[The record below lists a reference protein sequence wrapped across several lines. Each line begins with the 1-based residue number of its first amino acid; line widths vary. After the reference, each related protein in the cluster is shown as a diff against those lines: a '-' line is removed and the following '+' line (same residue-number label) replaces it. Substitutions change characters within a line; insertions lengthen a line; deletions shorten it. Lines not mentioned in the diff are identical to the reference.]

1 MADWFRKAGEI
12 WGKADRAVGGWLPGG
27 AESPLGKAERRVAGA
42 AMNQLPDRVNMFGR
56 YISGLGNE
64 GLQLDPSTLRSLR
77 QATEKPEYY
86 SKPVEGKGPFFNER
100 GEEIPPPIMTME
112 KAGPNLPASGAVN
125 PYSRRGIGKD
135 VTQTLGRFTATVDP
149 SKNTVR
155 MQDTYD
161 MVNKA
166 EDPDLVS
173 GKFQPRKALNEIE
186 AIWNPAAG
194 ARNFGIQTPTEFQR
208 GYNVENVQKGLS
220 GENFYDRTHSPLT
233 RIGRAVMYALPKKFA
248 PYEVD
253 ITVPMRG
260 PINQ

>member
-1 MADWFRKAGEI
+1 MADWFRKAGQI
-12 WGKADRAVGGWLPGG
+12 WGQADRALGGWLPGG

-42 AMNQLPDRVNMFGR
+42 AINQLPDRVNMFGR
-56 YISGLGNE
+56 YITGLGNE

-100 GEEIPPPIMTME
+100 GEEIPRPMMAIE
-112 KAGPNLPASGAVN
+112 KAGPYLPTSGPVN
-125 PYSRRGIGKD
+125 PYRTGGTGKD

-161 MVNKA
+161 MENTV

-194 ARNFGIQTPTEFQR
+194 ARNFGLEAPTKFQR
-208 GYNVENVQKGLS
+208 GYSVENVQKGLS
-220 GENFYDRTHSPLT
+220 GEQSYDNTHSPLT
-233 RIGRAVMYALPKKFA
+233 RVGRAAMYALPKKFK

-253 ITVPMRG
+253 VTVPMRG
-260 PINQ
+260 QIN